1 MVNFKTGN
9 VRRFFVQRERP
20 GLGDMTE
27 VMEAH
32 AHRAIDPASEVETS
46 AGWCGFWD
54 ERVAGPIQLDVNLVG
69 FGFRVDTLKVPAAVL
84 APKTRDACEALKQ
97 GLKLDGLNRQQ
108 VADVRAQVKQQLR
121 LRIPPRTQ
129 VTQVVWSEDE
139 KDVVYLMTG
148 SDAVAAQFHELFERT
163 FEIQLIPDSVYARL
177 KGGELADDLAH
188 YGNIPAFV
196 RVGNS
201 VSQAPT
207 PTDAPYVE
215 HAAWWGRLGL
225 AFLHHLAQLTST
237 EDPVSVSD
245 KEFQVV
251 DGGRAD
257 LIRGDTTVK
266 FRKGVPLEAMQLG
279 DLLREGSLLQ
289 SAGFEFKCVGSA
301 YDFKAVVTG
310 YDLRLSGVS
319 LPSVLRDEPEELVI
333 ETCWLLDR
341 LFELFDT
348 LLEQF
353 VQDSSRLGLEAFDH
367 IEKWAL
373 TLAQVEG

>member
-1 MVNFKTGN
+1 MVNFKTGS
-9 VRRFFVQRERP
+9 VRRFFVQTERP

-27 VMEAH
+27 SMAAH
-32 AHRAIDPASEVETS
+32 AHREIDPASEVETS
-46 AGWCGFWD
+46 VGWCGFWD
-54 ERVAGPIQLDVNLVG
+54 ERVADPTQFDVNLVG
-69 FGFRVDTLKVPAAVL
+69 FGFRVDTLKVPNAVL

-97 GLKLDGLNRQQ
+97 ELKLDSLNRQQ
-108 VADVRAQVKQQLR
+108 IADVRAQVKQQLR

-163 FEIQLIPDSVYARL
+163 FDIQLIPDGVYARL
-177 KGGELADDLAH
+177 KSGDLADDVEDLRV
-188 YGNIPAFV
+188 PAFV
-196 RVGNS
+196 RVGS
-201 VSQAPT
+201 CMDQAPV
-207 PTDAPYVE
+207 PRDAPYLE
-215 HAAWWGRLGL
+215 HATQWSRLGL
-225 AFLHHLAQLTST
+225 AFLHHLAQMPS
-237 EDPVSVSD
+237 EDHPVSINS
-245 KEFQVV
+245 KEYVVV

-266 FRKGVPLEAMQLG
+266 FRKGVPLGAAQLG
-279 DLLREGSLLQ
+279 DLLLEGSLLQ

-310 YDLRLSGVS
+310 SDLRLSGIS
-319 LPSVLRDEPEELVI
+319 LPSALRDEPEELVI

-348 LLEQF
+348 LLEEF
-353 VQDSSRLGLEAFDH
+353 VQDSSRRGLEAFDH

-373 TLAQVEG
+373 TLAQTQE